1 MKKIRWIVLAALSVF
16 LCLALIGCEGDGN
29 GALEY
34 EITVTGD
41 ADAAGT
47 VSFLDYSINVY
58 TDVASNPCGDCED
71 QPVHLYVGADAE
83 ETAEAIAEVIEEA
96 DDLWEVES
104 VEDGVV
110 RLKEKSAG
118 TVEEIPVLSAPEGLD
133 ITASVSGRTVTL
145 LASQN
150 TSTSESADE
159 GDGDTSDGVAF
170 PEDPQRLAAVYGPS
184 YELLTMLGAED
195 KIVVR
200 ADVQTADFPWA
211 EKVFSRI
218 TDTPMLINVH
228 TSVNFEEL
236 MKYDPDVVYTF
247 PRENELTQLEDA
259 GVAALAGST
268 TRTLDDLEEQVMD
281 YAATLDDEAM
291 ERAEMYCDYFDEK
304 LAMVREV
311 TDEIPEED
319 KPSVYYAGVDILTT
333 YGKYSD
339 IIEVIEAAG
348 GIPVSADLEAGN
360 RSQINYEELIGWDPD
375 VIFIDHGGM
384 NDGATVEEIMDELT
398 TNTAYSTISA
408 VEDGEIYLS
417 PSGVFYWDM
426 GIQKI
431 LLIEYMAKIL
441 HPDEF
446 ADLDME
452 EEVME
457 FYDTFFNYEL
467 TRDDAYRILNRL
479 DPE

>member
-1 MKKIRWIVLAALSVF
+1 MKKIRWIILAALSGL
-16 LCLALIGCEGDGN
+16 LCLALAGCEGDGN

-34 EITVTGD
+34 EITVMGN
-41 ADAAGT
+41 ADSSGT
-47 VSFLDYSINVY
+47 IDFLDYSINVY

-83 ETAEAIAEVIEEA
+83 EAAEAIAEVVEQA
-96 DDLWEVES
+96 DDLWEVTS

-110 RLKEKSAG
+110 RLREKSAG
-118 TVEEIPVLSAPEGLD
+118 TVEEIPVLSAPEGLA
-133 ITASVSGRTVTL
+133 ITASVSGREVTL
-145 LASQN
+145 LAAQN
-150 TSTSESADE
+150 VSTDAEGD

-211 EKVFSRI
+211 EKIFSRI
-218 TDTPMLINVH
+218 TETPMLINVH

-236 MKYDPDVVYTF
+236 MQYDPDMVYTF
-247 PRENELTQLEDA
+247 PRENELTQLASA
-259 GVAALAGST
+259 GVPALAGST
-268 TRTLDDLEEQVMD
+268 TRTLDALKEQVMD

-291 ERAEMYCDYFDEK
+291 ERAEAYCDYFDEK

-311 TDEIPEED
+311 TDAIPEED
-319 KPSVYYAGVDILTT
+319 RPSVYYAGVDILTT

-348 GIPVSADLEAGN
+348 GRAVSADLEAGN

-384 NDGATVEEIMDELT
+384 NDGATVEELMDELT

-408 VEDGEIYLS
+408 VENDEIYLS

-452 EEVME
+452 AEVME
-457 FYDTFFNYEL
+457 FYDEFFGYEL

>member
-1 MKKIRWIVLAALSVF
+1 MKKIRWIVLAAFAAF
-16 LCLALIGCEGDGN
+16 LCVGLVGCEGGN

-41 ADAAGT
+41 ADSSGT
-47 VSFLDYSINVY
+47 ITFLDYSINVY

-71 QPVHLYVGADAE
+71 QPVHLYVGADAD
-83 ETAEAIAEVIEEA
+83 ETAEAIAQVIEEA

-104 VEDGVV
+104 VENGVV

-133 ITASVSGRTVTL
+133 ITASVSGRSVTL
-145 LASQN
+145 LATQ
-150 TSTSESADE
+150 SESASAEE

-218 TDTPMLINVH
+218 SETPMLINVH

-236 MKYDPDVVYTF
+236 MKYDPDMVYTF
-247 PRENELTQLEDA
+247 PRENELTQLANA

-268 TRTLDDLEEQVMD
+268 TRTLDALEEQVMD

-291 ERAEMYCDYFDEK
+291 ERAQMYCDYFDEK

-311 TDEIPEED
+311 TDQIPEED

-384 NDGATVEEIMDELT
+384 NDGATVEEIMEELT
-398 TNTAYSTISA
+398 TNTAYSTITA

-431 LLIEYMAKIL
+431 LLIEYMAKTL

-452 EEVME
+452 AEVME
-457 FYDTFFNYEL
+457 FYETFFNYEL